1 LSLNLDKTALQ
12 IQSMV
17 SDLKGRDLEHQEH
30 LEAGLNGMKRTPAEY
45 QRLLD
50 KAARSKTTFLLAHP
64 EETPDATHPPPA
76 LPQSYR
82 ILATDGSQID
92 VDRHQLS
99 RCYLINIG
107 RVLLEYGQS
116 PSAALES
123 LPALYARPEDMVIS
137 CGSKEVAVEG
147 TLLGIKR
154 SVEETRHL
162 AEMADAASPN
172 LPTLALADGT
182 LILWS
187 LLSKE
192 FPEYVVEDLLVNGYL
207 KYLGKIQNL
216 NTKDSQVALASY
228 ISYPGSTDVVNT
240 LRLLYCP
247 YEPADC
253 TSRCDQ
259 LPNGKRPCDIL
270 SGVTDSMLFERILKP
285 GERSALFASSSSILE
300 KYYGEHRVYFYY
312 LKTSEEIAR
321 VELPGWTARSEEL
334 LSLSHSLILE
344 QCRLGHGYPVSLS
357 EAHEQAVV
365 SGQDR
370 RIFNQLVEEM
380 LTSSKIN
387 PSSSAKSLSKKTR
400 WV

>member
-1 LSLNLDKTALQ
+1 MSLNLDKTALQ
-12 IQSMV
+12 IQDMV
-17 SDLKGRDLEHQEH
+17 SELKGRDLEHQKH
-30 LEAGLNGMKRTPAEY
+30 LQACLDGMARTPAEY

-50 KAARSKTTFLLAHP
+50 KVERSKTTFLLARPAEIPNAVHQ
-64 EETPDATHPPPA
+64 PPV

-107 RVLLEYGQS
+107 RVQLEYGKA
-116 PSAALES
+116 PSASLES
-123 LPALYARPEDMVIS
+123 LPVLYARPEDMVIS
-137 CGSKEVAVEG
+137 CGSKELAVEG

-162 AEMADAASPN
+162 SEMADATAPG
-172 LPTLALADGT
+172 LPTLALGDGT

-192 FPEYVVEDLLVNGYL
+192 FPEYVVENLLVDGYL
-207 KYLGKIQNL
+207 KYLEQIKNL
-216 NTKDSQVALASY
+216 NTKDRQVALASY
-228 ISYPGSTDVVNT
+228 ISYPRSTDVVNT

-247 YEPADC
+247 YEPANC
-253 TSRCDQ
+253 ISKCDQ
-259 LPNGKRPCDIL
+259 LANGKRPCDIL
-270 SGVTDSMLFERILKP
+270 SGITDSMLFDRILKP

-321 VELPGWTARSEEL
+321 VELPAWTVHCAEL
-334 LSLSHSLILE
+334 LNLSHSLILE

-380 LTSSKIN
+380 LTASQIN
-387 PSSSAKSLSKKTR
+387 PSNSAKSLSKKTR